1 MVNVIN
7 LLFLSKITLMKKLY
21 ILLLSLITTASF
33 SQATDLFFSQYGEGS
48 GNNKFLE
55 IYNGT
60 GQDVDLS
67 NYAFPSVGNAPN
79 VPGTHEYWNEF
90 PEGAVIANGDVYV
103 IAHPSAVP
111 EILATADHTHQ
122 YLSNGDDGYAL
133 ALGSEESYTYI
144 DFIGDFNGDPG
155 DGWDVAGV
163 VEATKD
169 HTLTRKSSI
178 CQGNPDWDASR
189 GTNEEDSEWIVTM
202 QNDSSGLGSHVAE
215 CLSDVSVLITSPA
228 NGVTLA
234 PGTSEVAVEFSVS
247 NFDLGADGFATLAFQ
262 SMDAE
267 GNMVDTEMLNN
278 PTSPVTLTIACGL
291 TYQVSIVLYNNDGST
306 AANSTVIFYAPTC
319 VDCPD
324 VGLVIITE
332 ILNNADGN
340 DDGKEWFEIYNTS
353 DSAIDLQDWTVTDEG
368 SNAFTISESLVIEAG
383 GFLVLGEETDPA
395 LNSGAEV
402 DYAWGTNT
410 NFTLGNGDDEVI
422 LSCGGVIIDMVAYDN
437 GDTFPDPNSF
447 SMALSSDAYN
457 SIDNDLGENW
467 GISLQPYGDGENSGT
482 PGTEPQ
488 LSVNE
493 NQFTNVKLYPN
504 PVVGDYINIEGINS
518 DFETKIFNVLGKV
531 VLQSFNSKTINISN
545 LQSGIY
551 LVELSSENSFITKK
565 IIVE

>member
-1 MVNVIN
+1 
-7 LLFLSKITLMKKLY
+7 MKKLY

-48 GNNKFLE
+48 SDNKFLE

-67 NYAFPSVGNAPN
+67 NYAFPNANGGSDGN
-79 VPGTHEYWNEF
+79 HEYWNEF
-90 PEGAVIANGDVYV
+90 PEGAVVANGDVYV
-103 IAHPSAVP
+103 IAHPDAID
-111 EILATADHTHQ
+111 EIKATADHEHT

-133 ALGSEESYTYI
+133 VLGTEEQYSI
-144 DFIGDFNGDPG
+144 VDFIGDFGDDPG

-163 VEATKD
+163 VEATKN
-169 HTLTRKSSI
+169 HTLTRKSTV
-178 CQGNPDWDASR
+178 CQGNPEWDASR
-189 GTNEEDSEWIVTM
+189 GTNEEDSEWIVTE
-202 QNDSSGLGSHVAE
+202 QNDFTGLGSHISE
-215 CLSDVSVLITSPA
+215 CSSDVSVLITSPS
-228 NGVTLA
+228 NGVTLV
-234 PGTSEVAVEFSVS
+234 PGTSEVSVAFSIS
-247 NFDLGADGFATLAFQ
+247 NFELGVDGYATLAFQ
-262 SMDAE
+262 SMDAD
-267 GNMVDTEMLNN
+267 GNMVETEMLDN
-278 PTSPVTLTIACGL
+278 PISPFTITVTCGL
-291 TYQVSIVLYNNDGST
+291 TYQVSIVLYNNDEST
-306 AANSTVIFYAPTC
+306 AVNNTVIFYAPTC

-324 VGLVIITE
+324 VGSVIITE
-332 ILNNADGN
+332 ILNNADGG

-353 DSAIDLQDWTVTDEG
+353 DSAIDLQDWSVTDEG

-395 LNSGAEV
+395 LNSEAEV

-422 LSCGGVIIDMVAYDN
+422 LSCGGVVIDMVAYDN

-447 SMALSSDAYN
+447 SMALSPDAYN
-457 SIDNDLGENW
+457 SVDNDLGENW

-488 LSVNE
+488 LSMNE
-493 NQFTNVKLYPN
+493 NQFSNIKLYPN
-504 PVVGDYINIEGINS
+504 PVVGDYINIDGINS

-531 VLQSFNSKTINISN
+531 VLQSFNSKTISISN

-551 LVELSSENSFITKK
+551 LVELSSENSFVTKK
-565 IIVE
+565 IIIE

>member
-1 MVNVIN
+1 
-7 LLFLSKITLMKKLY
+7 MKKLY
-21 ILLLSLITTASF
+21 FLLLSLITTASF

-48 GNNKFLE
+48 GNNKFIE

-67 NYAFPSVGNAPN
+67 NYAFPSVGNDPD
-79 VPGTHEYWNEF
+79 VPGTHEYWNNF

-163 VEATKD
+163 FEATRN
-169 HTLTRKSSI
+169 HTLTRKSSV

-189 GTNEEDSEWIVTM
+189 GTNEEDSEWIVSM

-215 CLSDVSVLITSPA
+215 CSSDSSVLITSPA
-228 NGVTLA
+228 NGVTIA
-234 PGTSEVAVEFSVS
+234 PGIVYVDIEYSIS
-247 NFDLGADGFATLAFQ
+247 NFELGIDGDATFNHQ
-262 SMDAE
+262 SMNAE
-267 GNMVDTEMLNN
+267 GTIVEENSYTITPNV
-278 PTSPVTLTIACGL
+278 PITLTVTCGL
-291 TYQVSIVLYNNDGST
+291 TYQVSITLYGNGGI
-306 AANSTVIFYAPTC
+306 AGNSTVIFYAPTC

-324 VGLVIITE
+324 VGSVIITE

-368 SNAFTISESLVIEAG
+368 SNTFTISESLVIEAG
-383 GFLVLGEETDPA
+383 GFLVLGEETDPT

-410 NFTLGNGDDEVI
+410 NFTLGNSEDEVI

-447 SMALSSDAYN
+447 SMALSPDAYN
-457 SIDNDLGENW
+457 SVDNDLGENW

-488 LSVNE
+488 LSMNE

>member
-1 MVNVIN
+1 
-7 LLFLSKITLMKKLY
+7 MKKLY
-21 ILLLSLITTASF
+21 IILLTLATTASF

-48 GNNKFLE
+48 GNNKFIE

-67 NYAFPSVGNAPN
+67 NYGFPSVGNAPTD
-79 VPGTHEYWNEF
+79 PGVHEFWNDF
-90 PEGAVIANGDVYV
+90 PEGAVVANGDVYV
-103 IAHPSAVP
+103 IAHPSASD
-111 EILATADHTHQ
+111 EITATADHFHQ

-155 DGWDVAGV
+155 EGWDVAGV
-163 VEATKD
+163 VEATKN
-169 HTLTRKSSI
+169 HTLTRKSTI

-189 GTNEEDSEWIVTM
+189 GTNEEDSEWIVTE

-215 CLSDVSVLITSPA
+215 CSSDVSVLITSPS

-234 PGTSEVAVEFSVS
+234 PGTSEVSVAFSIS
-247 NFDLGADGFATLAFQ
+247 NFELGVDGYATLAFQ

-267 GNMVDTEMLNN
+267 GNMVETEMLDN
-278 PTSPVTLTIACGL
+278 PISPFTITVTCGL
-291 TYQVSIVLYNNDGST
+291 TYQVSIVLYNNDEST
-306 AANSTVIFYAPTC
+306 AANNSVIFYAPTC

-324 VGLVIITE
+324 VGSVIITE

-353 DSAIDLQDWTVTDEG
+353 DAAIDLQDWSVTDEG

-395 LNSGAEV
+395 LNSEAEV

-422 LSCGGVIIDMVAYDN
+422 LSCGGVVIDMVAYDN

-447 SMALSSDAYN
+447 SMALSPDAYN
-457 SIDNDLGENW
+457 SVDNDLGENW

-482 PGTEPQ
+482 PGIEPQ
-488 LSVNE
+488 LSMNE
-493 NQFTNVKLYPN
+493 NQFSNIKLYPN
-504 PVVGDYINIEGINS
+504 PVVGDYINIDGINS

-551 LVELSSENSFITKK
+551 LVELSSENSFETKK
-565 IIVE
+565 IIIE

>member
-1 MVNVIN
+1 
-7 LLFLSKITLMKKLY
+7 MKKLY

-33 SQATDLFFSQYGEGS
+33 SQTTDLFFSQYGEGS
-48 GNNKFLE
+48 SNNKFLE

-67 NYAFPSVGNAPN
+67 NYAFPSVANAPD
-79 VPGTHEYWNEF
+79 VPGTHEYWNDF
-90 PEGAVIANGDVYV
+90 PEGAVVANGDVYV
-103 IAHPSAVP
+103 IAHPSATG
-111 EILATADHTHQ
+111 EIIASADHFHQ

-133 ALGSEESYTYI
+133 VLGTEEQYSI
-144 DFIGDFNGDPG
+144 VDFIGDFNGDPG

-163 VEATKD
+163 VEATRN
-169 HTLTRKSSI
+169 HTLTRKSSV

-189 GTNEEDSEWIVTM
+189 GTNEEDSEWIVTE
-202 QNDSSGLGSHVAE
+202 QNDFTGLGSHVAE
-215 CLSDVSVLITSPA
+215 CSSDVSVLITSPA

-234 PGTSEVAVEFSVS
+234 AGTVYIDISFSVS
-247 NFDLGADGFATLAFQ
+247 NFELGVDGYATLAFQ

-267 GNMVDTEMLNN
+267 GNMVETEMLNN
-278 PTSPVTLTIACGL
+278 PTSPVTLTITCGL
-291 TYQVSIVLYNNDGST
+291 TYQVSVVLYNNDDST
-306 AANSTVIFYAPTC
+306 AANDTTIFYAPAC

-324 VGLVIITE
+324 VGSVIITE

-353 DSAIDLQDWTVTDEG
+353 DAAIDLQDWTVTDEG
-368 SNAFTISESLVIEAG
+368 SNAITISESLVIEAG
-383 GFLVLGEETDPA
+383 GFLVLGEETDPT

-402 DYAWGTNT
+402 DYAWGTDSNL
-410 NFTLGNGDDEVI
+410 TLGNGDDEII

-447 SMALSSDAYN
+447 SMALSPDAYN
-457 SIDNDLGENW
+457 SVDNDLGENW

-488 LSVNE
+488 LSMNE
-493 NQFTNVKLYPN
+493 NQFTNIKLYPN

-518 DFETKIFNVLGKV
+518 DFQIKVFNVLGKV
-531 VLQSFNSKTINISN
+531 VLQSANSKTINISN

-551 LVELSSENSFITKK
+551 LVELSSDNSFVTKK
-565 IIVE
+565 IIIE

>member
-1 MVNVIN
+1 
-7 LLFLSKITLMKKLY
+7 MKKLY

-33 SQATDLFFSQYGEGS
+33 SQTTDLFFSQYGEGS
-48 GNNKFLE
+48 SNNKFLE

-67 NYAFPSVGNAPN
+67 NYAFPSVANAPD
-79 VPGTHEYWNEF
+79 VPGTHEYWNDF
-90 PEGAVIANGDVYV
+90 PEGAVVANGDVYV
-103 IAHPSAVP
+103 IAHPSATG
-111 EILATADHTHQ
+111 EIIASADHFHQ

-133 ALGSEESYTYI
+133 VLGTEEQYSII

-163 VEATKD
+163 VEATRN
-169 HTLTRKSSI
+169 HTLTRKSSV

-189 GTNEEDSEWIVTM
+189 GTNEEDSEWIVTE
-202 QNDSSGLGSHVAE
+202 QNDFTGLGSHVAE
-215 CLSDVSVLITSPA
+215 CSSDISVLITSPA

-234 PGTSEVAVEFSVS
+234 AGTVYIDISFSVS
-247 NFDLGADGFATLAFQ
+247 NFELGVDGYATLAFQ

-267 GNMVDTEMLNN
+267 GNMVETEMLNN
-278 PTSPVTLTIACGL
+278 PTSPVTLTITCGL
-291 TYQVSIVLYNNDGST
+291 TYQVSVVLYNNDDST
-306 AANSTVIFYAPTC
+306 AANDTTIFYAPAC

-324 VGLVIITE
+324 VGSVIITE

-353 DSAIDLQDWTVTDEG
+353 DAAIDLQDWTVTDEG
-368 SNAFTISESLVIEAG
+368 SNAITISESLVIEAG
-383 GFLVLGEETDPA
+383 GFLVLGEETDPT

-402 DYAWGTNT
+402 DYAWGTDANL
-410 NFTLGNGDDEVI
+410 TLGNGDDEII

-447 SMALSSDAYN
+447 SMALSPDAYN
-457 SIDNDLGENW
+457 SVDNDLGENW

-488 LSVNE
+488 LSMNE
-493 NQFTNVKLYPN
+493 NQFTNIKLYPN

-518 DFETKIFNVLGKV
+518 DFQIKVFNVLGKV
-531 VLQSFNSKTINISN
+531 VLQSANSKTINISN

-551 LVELSSENSFITKK
+551 LVELYSDNSFITKK
-565 IIVE
+565 IIIE

>member
-247 NFDLGADGFATLAFQ
+247 NFDLGADGYATLAFQ

-447 SMALSSDAYN
+447 SMALSPDAYN

>member
-1 MVNVIN
+1 
-7 LLFLSKITLMKKLY
+7 MKKLY
-21 ILLLSLITTASF
+21 ILFISLITTASF
-33 SQATDLFFSQYGEGS
+33 SQTTDLFFSQYGEGS
-48 GNNKFLE
+48 SNNKFLE

-67 NYAFPSVGNAPN
+67 NYAFPSVANAPD
-79 VPGTHEYWNEF
+79 VPGTHEYWNDF
-90 PEGAVIANGDVYV
+90 PEGAVVANGDVYV
-103 IAHPSAVP
+103 IAHPSATG
-111 EILATADHTHQ
+111 EIIASADHFHQ

-133 ALGSEESYTYI
+133 VLGTEEQYSI
-144 DFIGDFNGDPG
+144 VDFIGDFNGDPG

-163 VEATKD
+163 VEATRN
-169 HTLTRKSSI
+169 HTLTRKSSV

-189 GTNEEDSEWIVTM
+189 GTNEEDSEWIVTE
-202 QNDSSGLGSHVAE
+202 QNDFTGLGSHVAE
-215 CLSDVSVLITSPA
+215 CSSDVSVLITSPA

-234 PGTSEVAVEFSVS
+234 AGTVYIDISFSVS
-247 NFDLGADGFATLAFQ
+247 NFELGVDGYATLAFQ

-267 GNMVDTEMLNN
+267 GNMVETEMLNN
-278 PTSPVTLTIACGL
+278 PTSPVTLTITCGL
-291 TYQVSIVLYNNDGST
+291 TYQVSVVLYNNDDST
-306 AANSTVIFYAPTC
+306 AANDTTIFYAPAC

-324 VGLVIITE
+324 VGSVIITE

-353 DSAIDLQDWTVTDEG
+353 DAAIDLQDWTVTDEG
-368 SNAFTISESLVIEAG
+368 SNSITISESLVIEAG
-383 GFLVLGEETDPA
+383 GFLVLGEETDPT

-402 DYAWGTNT
+402 DYAWGTDANL
-410 NFTLGNGDDEVI
+410 TLGNGDDEII

-447 SMALSSDAYN
+447 SMALSPDAYN
-457 SIDNDLGENW
+457 SVDNDLGENW

-488 LSVNE
+488 LSINE
-493 NQFTNVKLYPN
+493 NQFTYIKLYPN

-518 DFETKIFNVLGKV
+518 DFQIKVFNILGKV
-531 VLQSFNSKTINISN
+531 VLQSVNSKTINISN

-551 LVELSSENSFITKK
+551 LVELSSDNSFITKK
-565 IIVE
+565 IIIE

>member
-467 GISLQPYGDGENSGT
+467 GISLQLYGDGENSGT

>member
-1 MVNVIN
+1 
-7 LLFLSKITLMKKLY
+7 MKKLY
-21 ILLLSLITTASF
+21 IILLTLTTTASF

-48 GNNKFLE
+48 GNNKFIE

-67 NYAFPSVGNAPN
+67 NYGFPSVGNAPTD
-79 VPGTHEYWNEF
+79 PGVHEFWNDF
-90 PEGAVIANGDVYV
+90 PEGAVVANGDVYV
-103 IAHPSAVP
+103 IAHPSASD
-111 EILATADHTHQ
+111 EITATADHFHQ

-163 VEATKD
+163 VEATKN
-169 HTLTRKSSI
+169 HTLTRKSTI

-189 GTNEEDSEWIVTM
+189 GTNEEDSEWIVSE
-202 QNDSSGLGSHVAE
+202 QNDSTGLGSHISE
-215 CLSDVSVLITSPA
+215 CSSDVSVLITSPA

-234 PGTSEVAVEFSVS
+234 PGISEVSVAFSIS
-247 NFDLGADGFATLAFQ
+247 NFELGVDGYATLAFQ

-267 GNMVDTEMLNN
+267 GNMVETEMLDN
-278 PTSPVTLTIACGL
+278 PISPFTITVTCGL
-291 TYQVSIVLYNNDGST
+291 TYQVSIVLYNNDEST
-306 AANSTVIFYAPTC
+306 AANNTVIFYAPTC

-324 VGLVIITE
+324 VGSVIITE

-353 DSAIDLQDWTVTDEG
+353 DAAIDLQDWTVTDEG
-368 SNAFTISESLVIEAG
+368 SNAITISESLVIEAG

-410 NFTLGNGDDEVI
+410 SFTLGNSEDEVI
-422 LSCGGVIIDMVAYDN
+422 LSCGGVVIDMVAYDD
-437 GDTFPDPNSF
+437 GVTFPDPNSF
-447 SMALSSDAYN
+447 SMALSPDAYN
-457 SIDNDLGENW
+457 SVDNDLGENW

-482 PGTEPQ
+482 PGTEVQ
-488 LSVNE
+488 LSINE
-493 NQFTNVKLYPN
+493 NQFSNVKLYPN
-504 PVVGDYINIEGINS
+504 PVVGDYINIDGINS
-518 DFETKIFNVLGKV
+518 DFETKIFNILGKV
-531 VLQSFNSKTINISN
+531 VLQSINSKTINISN

-551 LVELSSENSFITKK
+551 LVELSSENSFVTKK

>member
-1 MVNVIN
+1 
-7 LLFLSKITLMKKLY
+7 MKKLY
-21 ILLLSLITTASF
+21 FLLLSLIATASF

-48 GNNKFLE
+48 GNNKFIE

-67 NYAFPSVGNAPN
+67 NYAFPSVGNAPD
-79 VPGTHEYWNEF
+79 VPGTHEYWNNF

-163 VEATKD
+163 FEATRN
-169 HTLTRKSSI
+169 HTLTRKSSV

-189 GTNEEDSEWIVTM
+189 GTNEEDSEWIVSM

-215 CLSDVSVLITSPA
+215 CSSDSSVLITSPA
-228 NGVTLA
+228 NGVTIA
-234 PGTSEVAVEFSVS
+234 PGTSYVNIEYSIS
-247 NFDLGADGFATLAFQ
+247 NFELGTDGSATVSTQA
-262 SMDAE
+262 MNAE
-267 GNMVDTEMLNN
+267 GTMIESYMSDIDSAT
-278 PTSPVTLTIACGL
+278 TSIVLTVTCGL

-306 AANSTVIFYAPTC
+306 ASNSTVIFYAPTC

-324 VGLVIITE
+324 VGSVIITE

-410 NFTLGNGDDEVI
+410 NFTLGNSEDEVI

-447 SMALSSDAYN
+447 SMALSPDAYN
-457 SIDNDLGENW
+457 SVDNDLGENW

-488 LSVNE
+488 LSMNE

>member
-247 NFDLGADGFATLAFQ
+247 NFDLGADGYATLAFQ

-324 VGLVIITE
+324 VGSVIITE

-353 DSAIDLQDWTVTDEG
+353 DSAIDLQDWTLTDEG

-447 SMALSSDAYN
+447 SMALSPDAYN

>member
-1 MVNVIN
+1 
-7 LLFLSKITLMKKLY
+7 MKKLY
-21 ILLLSLITTASF
+21 FLLLSLIATASF

-48 GNNKFLE
+48 GNNKFIE

-67 NYAFPSVGNAPN
+67 NYAFPSVGNDPD
-79 VPGTHEYWNEF
+79 VPGTHEYWNNF

-163 VEATKD
+163 FEATRN
-169 HTLTRKSSI
+169 HTLTRKSSV

-189 GTNEEDSEWIVTM
+189 GTNEEDSEWIVSM

-215 CLSDVSVLITSPA
+215 CSSDSSVLITSPA
-228 NGVTLA
+228 NGVTIA
-234 PGTSEVAVEFSVS
+234 PGIVYVDIEYSIS
-247 NFDLGADGFATLAFQ
+247 NFELGIDGDATFAFQ
-262 SMDAE
+262 SMNAE
-267 GNMVDTEMLNN
+267 GTMIENDSYTITPNV
-278 PTSPVTLTIACGL
+278 PITLTVTCGL
-291 TYQVSIVLYNNDGST
+291 TYQVSITLYGNGGI
-306 AANSTVIFYAPTC
+306 AGNSTVIFYAPTC

-324 VGLVIITE
+324 VGSVIITE

-368 SNAFTISESLVIEAG
+368 SNTFTISESLVIEAG
-383 GFLVLGEETDPA
+383 GFLVLGEETDPT

-410 NFTLGNGDDEVI
+410 NFTLGNSEDEVI

-447 SMALSSDAYN
+447 SMALSPDAYN
-457 SIDNDLGENW
+457 SVDNDLGENW

-488 LSVNE
+488 LSMNE

>member
-1 MVNVIN
+1 
-7 LLFLSKITLMKKLY
+7 MKKLY

-33 SQATDLFFSQYGEGS
+33 SQTTDLFFSQYGEGS
-48 GNNKFLE
+48 SNNKFLE

-67 NYAFPSVGNAPN
+67 NYAFPSVANAPD
-79 VPGTHEYWNEF
+79 VPGTHEYWNDF
-90 PEGAVIANGDVYV
+90 PEGAVVANGDVYV
-103 IAHPSAVP
+103 IAHPSATG
-111 EILATADHTHQ
+111 EIIASADHFHQ

-133 ALGSEESYTYI
+133 VLGTEEQYSII

-163 VEATKD
+163 VEATRN
-169 HTLTRKSSI
+169 HTLTRKSSV

-189 GTNEEDSEWIVTM
+189 GTNEEDSEWIVTE
-202 QNDSSGLGSHVAE
+202 QNDFTGLGSHVAE
-215 CLSDVSVLITSPA
+215 CSSDISVLITSPA

-234 PGTSEVAVEFSVS
+234 AGTVYIDISFSVS
-247 NFDLGADGFATLAFQ
+247 NFELGVDGYATLAFQ

-267 GNMVDTEMLNN
+267 GNMVETEMLNN
-278 PTSPVTLTIACGL
+278 PTSPVTLTITCGL
-291 TYQVSIVLYNNDGST
+291 TYQVSVVLYNNDDST
-306 AANSTVIFYAPTC
+306 AANDTTIFYAPAC

-324 VGLVIITE
+324 VGSVIITE

-353 DSAIDLQDWTVTDEG
+353 DAAIDLQDWTVTDEG
-368 SNAFTISESLVIEAG
+368 SNAISISESLVIEAG
-383 GFLVLGEETDPA
+383 GFLVLGEETDPT

-402 DYAWGTNT
+402 DYAWGTDANL
-410 NFTLGNGDDEVI
+410 TLGNGDDEII

-447 SMALSSDAYN
+447 SMALSPDAYN
-457 SIDNDLGENW
+457 SVDNDLGENW

-488 LSVNE
+488 LSMNE
-493 NQFTNVKLYPN
+493 NQFTNIKLYPN

-518 DFETKIFNVLGKV
+518 DFQIKVFNVLGKV
-531 VLQSFNSKTINISN
+531 VLQSANSKTINISN

-551 LVELSSENSFITKK
+551 LVELYSDNSFITKK
-565 IIVE
+565 IIIE

>member
-7 LLFLSKITLMKKLY
+7 LLFLLKIIPMKKLY

-67 NYAFPSVGNAPN
+67 NYAFPNANGGSDGN
-79 VPGTHEYWNEF
+79 HEYWNEF
-90 PEGAVIANGDVYV
+90 PEGAIVANGDVYV
-103 IAHPSAVP
+103 IAHPSASD
-111 EILATADHTHQ
+111 EITATADHLHQ
-122 YLSNGDDGYAL
+122 WLSNGDDGYAL
-133 ALGSEESYTYI
+133 VVGTEEQYSII
-144 DFIGDFNGDPG
+144 DFIGDFGDDPG

-163 VEATKD
+163 EEATKN
-169 HTLTRKSSI
+169 HTLTRKSSV

-189 GTNEEDSEWIVTM
+189 GTNEEDSEWIVTE
-202 QNDSSGLGSHVAE
+202 QNDSTGLGSHVAE
-215 CLSDVSVLITSPA
+215 CSSDVSVLITSPA
-228 NGVTLA
+228 NGVTIA
-234 PGTSEVAVEFSVS
+234 PGTVYVDIAFSIS
-247 NFDLGADGFATLAFQ
+247 NFEVGVDGNATLAFQ

-267 GNMVDTEMLNN
+267 GTMIENEMLNN
-278 PTSPVTLTIACGL
+278 PTSPITLTVSCGL

-324 VGLVIITE
+324 VGSVIITE

-353 DSAIDLQDWTVTDEG
+353 DSAIDLQDWTVTDDG

-383 GFLVLGEETDPA
+383 GFLVLGEETDPT

-447 SMALSSDAYN
+447 SMALSPDAYN
-457 SIDNDLGENW
+457 SVDNDLGENW

-504 PVVGDYINIEGINS
+504 PVVGDYINIEGINT

-531 VLQSFNSKTINISN
+531 VLQSVNSKTINISN

>member
-1 MVNVIN
+1 
-7 LLFLSKITLMKKLY
+7 MKKLY
-21 ILLLSLITTASF
+21 IILLTLATTASF

-48 GNNKFLE
+48 GNNKFIE

-67 NYAFPSVGNAPN
+67 NYGFPSVGNAPTD
-79 VPGTHEYWNEF
+79 PGVHEFWNDF
-90 PEGAVIANGDVYV
+90 PEGAVVANGDVYV
-103 IAHPSAVP
+103 IAHPSASA
-111 EILATADHTHQ
+111 EILDTADHTHQ

-163 VEATKD
+163 EEATKN
-169 HTLTRKSSI
+169 HTLTRKSSV
-178 CQGNPDWDASR
+178 CEGNPDWDASR
-189 GTNEEDSEWIVTM
+189 GTNEEDSEWIVTE

-215 CLSDVSVLITSPA
+215 CSSDVSVLITSPA

-234 PGTSEVAVEFSVS
+234 PGSVYVDITFSIS
-247 NFDLGADGFATLAFQ
+247 NFELEVDGYASLSFQ
-262 SMDAE
+262 STDAE
-267 GNMVDTEMLNN
+267 GTMIENEMLNN
-278 PTSPVTLTIACGL
+278 PTSPLTLTVTCGL

-306 AANSTVIFYAPTC
+306 AANNTVIFYAPTC

-324 VGLVIITE
+324 VGSVIITE

-353 DSAIDLQDWTVTDEG
+353 DSAIDLQDWSVTDEG

-383 GFLVLGEETDPA
+383 GFLVLGEETDPT

-410 NFTLGNGDDEVI
+410 NFTLGNGEDEVI
-422 LSCGGVIIDMVAYDN
+422 LSCGGVVIDMVAYDD
-437 GDTFPDPNSF
+437 GVTFPDPNSF
-447 SMALSSDAYN
+447 SMALSPDAYN
-457 SIDNDLGENW
+457 SVDNDLAENW
-467 GISLQPYGDGENSGT
+467 GISQQPYGDGENSGT

-531 VLQSFNSKTINISN
+531 VLQSVNSKTINISN

>member
-1 MVNVIN
+1 
-7 LLFLSKITLMKKLY
+7 MKKLY
-21 ILLLSLITTASF
+21 IILLTLITTASF

-67 NYAFPSVGNAPN
+67 NYAFPSVANAPD
-79 VPGTHEYWNEF
+79 VPGTHEYWNDF
-90 PEGAVIANGDVYV
+90 PEGAIVANGDVYV
-103 IAHPSAVP
+103 IAHPSATN
-111 EILATADHTHQ
+111 EIIASADHFHQ

-133 ALGSEESYTYI
+133 ALGTEEQYSI
-144 DFIGDFNGDPG
+144 VDFIGDFNGDPG

-169 HTLTRKSSI
+169 HTLTRKSSV

-189 GTNEEDSEWIVTM
+189 GTNEEDSEWIVTE
-202 QNDSSGLGSHVAE
+202 QNDYNGLGSHVAE
-215 CLSDVSVLITSPA
+215 CSNDVSVLITSPA

-234 PGTSEVAVEFSVS
+234 PGTSEVSIEFSVS
-247 NFDLGADGFATLAFQ
+247 NFEVGTDGYLELAFE

-267 GNMVDTEMLNN
+267 GNIVATEMINN
-278 PTSPVTLTIACGL
+278 PTSPVTLTVTCGL
-291 TYQVSIVLYNNDGST
+291 TYQVAAMLYNYDGSG
-306 AANSTVIFYAPTC
+306 ASTTNVVIFYAPAC

-324 VGLVIITE
+324 VGSVIITE

-368 SNAFTISESLVIEAG
+368 SNAITISESLVIESG
-383 GFLVLGEETDPA
+383 GYLVLGEETDPT

-402 DYAWGTNT
+402 DYAWGTNA
-410 NFTLGNGDDEVI
+410 NLTLGNGDDEII
-422 LSCGGVIIDMVAYDN
+422 LSCGGIIIDMVAYDN
-437 GDTFPDPNSF
+437 GDTFPDPNSY
-447 SMALSSDAYN
+447 SMALSPNYYN
-457 SIDNDLGENW
+457 SVENDLGENW
-467 GISLQPYGDGENSGT
+467 GISFEPYGDGENSGT
-482 PGTEPQ
+482 PGTEVQ
-488 LSVNE
+488 LSINE
-493 NQFTNVKLYPN
+493 NQFSNIKLYPN
-504 PVVGDYINIEGINS
+504 PIVGDYFYIDGINS

-531 VLQSFNSKTINISN
+531 VLHSVNSKTINISN

-551 LVELSSENSFITKK
+551 LVELSSENSFVTKK
-565 IIVE
+565 IIVQ

>member
-1 MVNVIN
+1 
-7 LLFLSKITLMKKLY
+7 MKKLY
-21 ILLLSLITTASF
+21 FLLLSLITTASF

-48 GNNKFLE
+48 GNNKFIE

-67 NYAFPSVGNAPN
+67 NYAFPSVGNAPD
-79 VPGTHEYWNEF
+79 VPGTHEYWNNF

-163 VEATKD
+163 FEATRN
-169 HTLTRKSSI
+169 HTLTRKSSV

-189 GTNEEDSEWIVTM
+189 GTNEEDSEWIVSM

-215 CLSDVSVLITSPA
+215 CSSDSSVLITSPA
-228 NGVTLA
+228 NGVTIA
-234 PGTSEVAVEFSVS
+234 PGIVYVDIEYSIS
-247 NFDLGADGFATLAFQ
+247 NFELGIDGDATFAFQ
-262 SMDAE
+262 SMNAE
-267 GNMVDTEMLNN
+267 GTMIENEMYTITPNV
-278 PTSPVTLTIACGL
+278 PITLTVTCGL
-291 TYQVSIVLYNNDGST
+291 TYQVSITLYGNGGI
-306 AANSTVIFYAPTC
+306 AGNSTVTFYAPTC

-324 VGLVIITE
+324 VGSVIITE

-368 SNAFTISESLVIEAG
+368 SNTFTISESLVIEAG
-383 GFLVLGEETDPA
+383 GFLVLGEETDPT

-410 NFTLGNGDDEVI
+410 NFTLGNSDDEVI

-447 SMALSSDAYN
+447 SMALSPDAYN
-457 SIDNDLGENW
+457 SVDNDLGENW

>member
-1 MVNVIN
+1 
-7 LLFLSKITLMKKLY
+7 MKKLY

-48 GNNKFLE
+48 GNNKFIE

-67 NYAFPSVGNAPN
+67 NYAFPSVGNDPD
-79 VPGTHEYWNEF
+79 VPGTHEYWNNF

-163 VEATKD
+163 FEATRN
-169 HTLTRKSSI
+169 HTLTRKSSV

-189 GTNEEDSEWIVTM
+189 GTNEEDSEWIVSM

-215 CLSDVSVLITSPA
+215 CSSDSSVLITSPA
-228 NGVTLA
+228 NGVTIA
-234 PGTSEVAVEFSVS
+234 PGIVYVDIEYSIS
-247 NFDLGADGFATLAFQ
+247 NFELGIDGDATFAFQ
-262 SMDAE
+262 SMNAE
-267 GNMVDTEMLNN
+267 GTMIENN
-278 PTSPVTLTIACGL
+278 SYTITPNVPITLTVTCGL
-291 TYQVSIVLYNNDGST
+291 TYQVSITLYGNGGI
-306 AANSTVIFYAPTC
+306 AGNSTVIFYAPTC

-324 VGLVIITE
+324 VGSVIITE

-368 SNAFTISESLVIEAG
+368 SNTFTISESLVIEAG
-383 GFLVLGEETDPA
+383 GFLVLGEETDPT

-410 NFTLGNGDDEVI
+410 NFTLGNSEDEVI

-447 SMALSSDAYN
+447 SMALSPDAYN
-457 SIDNDLGENW
+457 SVDNDLGENW

-488 LSVNE
+488 LSMNE

>member
-1 MVNVIN
+1 
-7 LLFLSKITLMKKLY
+7 MKKLY
-21 ILLLSLITTASF
+21 ILLLSLVTTASF

-67 NYAFPSVGNAPN
+67 NYAFPSVGNDPET
-79 VPGTHEYWNEF
+79 PGTHEFWNDF

-163 VEATKD
+163 FEATKN
-169 HTLTRKSSI
+169 HTLTRKSSV

-189 GTNEEDSEWIVTM
+189 GTNEEDSEWIVTQ

-215 CLSDVSVLITSPA
+215 CSSDVSVLITSPA
-228 NGVTLA
+228 NGVTIA
-234 PGTSEVAVEFSVS
+234 PGTVYVDIAYSIN
-247 NFDLGADGFATLAFQ
+247 NFELGIDGDATFAFQ
-262 SMDAE
+262 SMNAE
-267 GNMVDTEMLNN
+267 GMIENN
-278 PTSPVTLTIACGL
+278 SFNIESTTVPITLTVTCGL
-291 TYQVSIVLYNNDGST
+291 TYQVSITLYGNGSI
-306 AANSTVIFYAPTC
+306 AGNSTVTFYAPTC

-324 VGLVIITE
+324 VGSVIITE
-332 ILNNADGN
+332 ILNNAEGN

-383 GFLVLGEETDPA
+383 GFLVLGEETDAA

-410 NFTLGNGDDEVI
+410 NFTLGNSDDEVI
-422 LSCGGVIIDMVAYDN
+422 LSCGGVVIDMVAYDN

-447 SMALSSDAYN
+447 SMALSPDAYN
-457 SIDNDLGENW
+457 SVDNDLGENW

-493 NQFTNVKLYPN
+493 NQFTNVKLFPN

>member
-1 MVNVIN
+1 
-7 LLFLSKITLMKKLY
+7 MKKLY
-21 ILLLSLITTASF
+21 FLLLSLITTASF

-48 GNNKFLE
+48 GNNKFIE

-67 NYAFPSVGNAPN
+67 NYAFPSVGNAPD
-79 VPGTHEYWNEF
+79 VPGTHEYWNNF

-163 VEATKD
+163 FEATRN
-169 HTLTRKSSI
+169 HTLTRKSSV

-189 GTNEEDSEWIVTM
+189 GTNEEDSEWIVSM

-215 CLSDVSVLITSPA
+215 CSSDSSVLITSPA
-228 NGVTLA
+228 NGVTIA
-234 PGTSEVAVEFSVS
+234 PGIVYVDIEYSIS
-247 NFDLGADGFATLAFQ
+247 NFELGIDGDATFAFQ
-262 SMDAE
+262 SMNAE
-267 GNMVDTEMLNN
+267 GTMIENEMYTITPNV
-278 PTSPVTLTIACGL
+278 PITLTVTCGL
-291 TYQVSIVLYNNDGST
+291 TYQVSITLYGNGGI
-306 AANSTVIFYAPTC
+306 AGNSTVIFYAPTC

-324 VGLVIITE
+324 VGSVIITE

-368 SNAFTISESLVIEAG
+368 SNTFTISESLVIEAG
-383 GFLVLGEETDPA
+383 GFLVLGEETDPT

-410 NFTLGNGDDEVI
+410 NFTLGNSEDEVI

-447 SMALSSDAYN
+447 SMALSPDAYN
-457 SIDNDLGENW
+457 SVDNDLGENW

-488 LSVNE
+488 LSMNE